1 MAMKGITQVELIN
14 LPKLKP
20 LHLMSELSNVKKVI
34 IVNAGKAEEE
44 SNLKRVMEEQMKKE
58 EKLRK
63 EEEEQRMKEWR
74 RREREML
81 RTTIQDFFGKKKKD
95 VVYKRVGLIVIHDD
109 CCNVKEM
116 TRLDLGVFVNLREF
130 RVGDRCFKYVREV
143 SLCGMKH
150 LMKVQVGASCFTTH
164 RDWHR
169 KDPNCA
175 FYLKDCPL
183 LKELKVGR
191 YSFSDYVVCE
201 IDAVPALERIEIGE
215 LEKTSFCF
223 YDASLVL
230 KGKGWECQ

>member
-1 MAMKGITQVELIN
+1 
-14 LPKLKP
+14 
-20 LHLMSELSNVKKVI
+20 
-34 IVNAGKAEEE
+34 
-44 SNLKRVMEEQMKKE
+44 
-58 EKLRK
+58 
-63 EEEEQRMKEWR
+63 
-74 RREREML
+74 ML

-150 LMKVQVGASCFTTH
+150 LMKVQVGANCFTTH

-223 YDASLVL
+223 YDASLAL